1 MQTLNQVNQITVNT
15 TDPAI
20 LDRTQEIRVLH
31 VDDDA
36 CMLEITKQILMTE
49 GNFKIDT
56 ALNVDDALK
65 KLETGNYDVVV
76 SDYEMPQKNGLEF
89 LMQLRKGNNEIP
101 FILFTGKGR
110 EEIAIKALNLGAN
123 GYYNKQGSPETVY
136 GELAHGIRMIVE
148 NKRVKKANMEN
159 DERFKKLSAQTCG
172 MLFQFKMKTDGTFC
186 MPFVNEAI
194 QKIFGCSPQDV
205 REDFSP
211 IAKVIIPEDF
221 DRVINSIKYSA
232 EHLTPWTC
240 EYRVQIPGQETRWM
254 WGQSIPEKMADG
266 EIIWHG
272 YNVDVTERKK
282 LEEKLRESDDKF
294 RTISNSAMD
303 AILLVNS
310 KGKIV
315 YWNPA
320 AEKTFGYVTEEA
332 LNKPLEELLVPPQ
345 HRGFYLGFLKQL
357 SNSEKIVESSGTVIE
372 VSSLR
377 KGSPEF
383 PMELSISALKLK
395 GEPCLLGIARDIS
408 ERKKTEELLR
418 FSEERYR
425 NLFENA
431 GDVIYTAD
439 LTGQITSINKAIEN
453 FGFKREQI
461 IGKNAL
467 ELIPKKYW
475 PRTAADLQQLTQG
488 NTTQGEIEVLTP
500 IGKKDAEY
508 RSNPVWENGKIVG
521 AQVIIRD
528 ITERKKMDD
537 TLKQNQVVLEA
548 ITENL
553 GAGFVLISKEYRV
566 LYANKFT
573 KNNCGE
579 IEGKQC
585 YAALHNS
592 DRICSDCGAKKIF
605 EHGINKVAHEC
616 FQEAVK
622 GNRQYF
628 VEIITT
634 PLKDKAGNVTAALE
648 FIVDI
653 AEKKQM
659 QQKLQA
665 SETKFRAINES
676 VIDAIFMFDEEERI
690 VYWNPAAEKIF
701 GYKEKEII
709 GAKVSET
716 IVPTHVISKDLK
728 FISKLGQGEN
738 KKKTGEILEFPA
750 LRKDG
755 TEFPMEISMASLQ
768 LEGKRCI
775 VAIARDITDR
785 IKAEENLSS
794 VMDQLV
800 LVNEKLGVVSSLTRH
815 DVRNKLSAIKGYS
828 YLIKN
833 KNPDQTDIVKSLD
846 KMMQIVDEI
855 EGIINFAKTYEQLG
869 VERLTSVNVSKV
881 LDEAKTLFS
890 GTLPLIVNECNG
902 LTVLADSFLRQMFYN
917 FIDNTRKY
925 GKTATTIRVYY
936 EKADE
941 TNLRLIYE
949 DDGVGIPLEIKS
961 QLFNEGFSTGNST
974 GFGLFLIKK
983 MMEIYGWQI
992 QELGEPDHGAKFV
1005 ITIPQKNKNGQI
1017 NYQIQSIKYAYAKNA
1032 PCSN

>member
-1 MQTLNQVNQITVNT
+1 MLNQVNQITVNS
-15 TDPAI
+15 TDLTF
-20 LDRTQEIRVLH
+20 LDKTQEIHVLH

-36 CMLEITKQILMTE
+36 CMLEITKQILLTE

-65 KLETGNYDVVV
+65 KLETGDYDVVI
-76 SDYEMPQKNGLEF
+76 SDFEMPQKNGLEF
-89 LMQLRKGNNEIP
+89 LTQLRRSNNEIP

-110 EEIAIKALNLGAN
+110 EEVAIKALNLGAN

-136 GELAHGIRMIVE
+136 GELSHGIRMIVE
-148 NKRVKKANMEN
+148 NKRIKKAKMEN
-159 DERFKKLSAQTCG
+159 DTRFKKLSAQTSG
-172 MLFQFKMKTDGTFC
+172 MLYQFKMKTDRTFC
-186 MPFVNEAI
+186 VPFVNEAI
-194 QKIFGCSPQDV
+194 QKMFGCSPQDV
-205 REDFSP
+205 RDDFSP
-211 IAKVIIPEDF
+211 IAKVIVPEDF
-221 DRVINSIKYSA
+221 DKVINSIKYSA
-232 EHLTPWTC
+232 EHLTPWVC
-240 EYRVQIPGQETRWM
+240 EYRVQIPGQEVHWM
-254 WGQSIPEKMADG
+254 WGQSIPEKLANG
-266 EIIWHG
+266 EIIWYG

-282 LEEKLRESDDKF
+282 LEEKLLESEDKF
-294 RTISNSAMD
+294 RKISNSAMD
-303 AILLVNS
+303 AIILVNS
-310 KGKIV
+310 EGKIV
-315 YWNPA
+315 YYNPA
-320 AEKTFGYVTEEA
+320 AEKTFGYLTEEA
-332 LNKPLEELLVPPQ
+332 LNKPLETLLIPPQ
-345 HRGFYLGFLKQL
+345 HRGFYIGFLKQL
-357 SNSEKIVESSGTVIE
+357 SNSEKIVENSGRIIE
-372 VSSLR
+372 LSSLR

-395 GEPCLLGIARDIS
+395 GKPCLLGIARDIS

-418 FSEERYR
+418 VSEEKYR
-425 NLFENA
+425 SLFENA

-439 LTGQITSINKAIEN
+439 LTGRITSVNKAIEN
-453 FGFKREQI
+453 YGFKREKI
-461 IGKNAL
+461 IGNDAL

-475 PRTAADLQQLTQG
+475 PRIAADLQQLTQG
-488 NTTQGEIEVLTP
+488 NSTQGEIEVITP

-508 RSNPVWENGKIVG
+508 RGNPIWENGKIVG
-521 AQVIIRD
+521 SQVIIRD
-528 ITERKKMDD
+528 ISERKKMDD
-537 TLKQNQVVLEA
+537 TLKQNQVILEA

-553 GAGFVLISKEYRV
+553 GAGFAIISKEHRV
-566 LYANKFT
+566 LYANKFV
-573 KNNCGE
+573 KNNCGGE

-585 YAALHNS
+585 YAALHNL
-592 DRICSDCGAKKIF
+592 DRICADCGAKKIF
-605 EHGINKVAHEC
+605 EYGVDKDSHEC
-616 FQEAVK
+616 FQEAGK
-622 GNRQYF
+622 GNRGYF

-634 PLKDKAGNVTAALE
+634 PLKDKAKNVTAALE

-676 VIDAIFMFDEEERI
+676 AIDAIFMFDEEDRI
-690 VYWNPAAEKIF
+690 AYWNPAAEKIF

-716 IVPTHVISKDLK
+716 IIPTRFTSKGK
-728 FISKLGQGEN
+728 FSSKLGPDEN
-738 KKKTGEILEFPA
+738 KKKTGKLLEVPA
-750 LRKDG
+750 RRKDG
-755 TEFPMEISMASLQ
+755 TEFPMEISMAALQ

-785 IKAEENLSS
+785 IRAEEKLSS

-800 LVNEKLGVVSSLTRH
+800 LVNEKLGVVGSLTRH

-833 KNPDQTDIVKSLD
+833 KNPDQTDIAKSLD
-846 KMMQIVDEI
+846 KMMQIADEI

-890 GTLPLIVNECNG
+890 GKLPLIVNECNG

-949 DDGVGIPLEIKS
+949 DDGVGIPLGIKS
-961 QLFNEGFSTGNST
+961 RLFNEGFSTGNST

-992 QELGEPDHGAKFV
+992 QELGEPGQGAKFV

-1017 NYQIQSIKYAYAKNA
+1017 NYQIESIKYAYA
-1032 PCSN
+1032 